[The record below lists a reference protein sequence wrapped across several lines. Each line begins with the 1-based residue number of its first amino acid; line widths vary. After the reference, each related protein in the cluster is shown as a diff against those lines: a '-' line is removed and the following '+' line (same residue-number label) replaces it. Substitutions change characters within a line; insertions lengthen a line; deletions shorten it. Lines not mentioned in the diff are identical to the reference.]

1 MYSGEHGRESRLCN
15 DLETSLAFRNV
26 VSAAHPVES
35 MDYDRLQGGEI
46 GVIRVL
52 SVEIVVSFRHACE
65 DYGHTSDPTG
75 LLELLLHRW
84 A

>member
-1 MYSGEHGRESRLCN
+1 MYSGEYGRESCLCN

-26 VSAAHPVES
+26 TSAAYTVES
-35 MDYDRLQGGEI
+35 TDYDRLQGGKI

-65 DYGHTSDPTG
+65 DYGHTSDPAG
-75 LLELLLHRW
+75 LLELLFHRR